1 MNILI
6 VDDEPLVVRA
16 VKRTLYDLD
25 GSHHVS
31 TAESGDEALRIMERN
46 PCEVVVVDMRMP
58 DMSGLELLSF
68 IRARWPDTYRIVLS
82 GYADNRTVREATAIA
97 HRFLAKPC
105 AGQVLRDAILGA
117 APHRA

>member
-1 MNILI
+1 VNILI

-16 VKRTLYDLD
+16 VKRTLYDLE
-25 GSHHVS
+25 GKHHVA
-31 TAESGDEALRIMERN
+31 TAESGDEALRIMERS
-46 PCEVVVVDMRMP
+46 PCQVVVVDMRMP

-82 GYADNRTVREATAIA
+82 GYADNRTVNEATAIA

-105 AGQVLRDAILGA
+105 GGDALRAAILGA
-117 APHRA
+117 VPFNT